1 MFASVKIYLALV
13 MMVVMMGAVM
23 EAKREVCTVDVG
35 RRTTSEPE
43 AFQAER
49 WQVEEMVRRHWLR
62 RTGGMVPGS
71 VVLRCGS
78 RDISLLSLDKFR
90 NPWKTINKMKNEQDD
105 DDEEWELLT
114 QEPDDAQSPK
124 TTSPPSPCKS
134 MCVVEV
140 ATEKGGAPG
149 IMNLEKK
156 LRRKLDRTLLKL
168 LERPD
173 AAILMSCSNQQY
185 WLIKWSL
192 LRKRLP
198 EFTTAIDTTGMSCG
212 FHPQAVTATPK
223 TAAPAPAK
231 PMVPTPAKPGVPT
244 PAPAPA
250 KPAVPAPAPAKPAV
264 PVPPKA

>member
-1 MFASVKIYLALV
+1 
-13 MMVVMMGAVM
+13 MMVVMMATVM

-43 AFQAER
+43 AFEAER
-49 WQVEEMVRRHWLR
+49 WQVEDLVRRHWHR
-62 RTGGMVPGS
+62 RNGGMVPGS
-71 VVLRCGS
+71 VIFRCGS
-78 RDISLLSLDKFR
+78 RDISLLSLDNLR
-90 NPWKTINKMKNEQDD
+90 NPYKTIKKMKNEQDD
-105 DDEEWELLT
+105 DDDDYYDVENWEYDVL
-114 QEPDDAQSPK
+114 DAQATKSAAA
-124 TTSPPSPCKS
+124 PSPCKS

-231 PMVPTPAKPGVPT
+231 PLVPTPAKPGVPT

-250 KPAVPAPAPAKPAV
+250 KPAVPAPAPAKPAA
-264 PVPPKA
+264 PAAPKA